1 MTNITVLKNEIQG
14 LAEQKNKLY
23 IDNKAID
30 AKLREYDSVKK
41 NLEKIIE
48 DTVFKQDQEQREIK
62 NEKHI
67 NNDIHI
73 KGESTYHGR

>member
-1 MTNITVLKNEIQG
+1 MCIRDSNIAVLKNEIQG

-48 DTVFKQDQEQREIK
+48 GGMPTSLPSPRWL
-62 NEKHI
+62 
-67 NNDIHI
+67 
-73 KGESTYHGR
+73 